1 MSVLAFVRECV
12 TLAVLLATLYG
23 WTMVGPLLA
32 G

>member
-12 TLAVLLATLYG
+12 TLAVLLASLYG
-23 WTMVGPLLA
+23 WIMVGPLLV